1 MVIRRRLGWTARIAP
16 RPSVAVLLAV
26 CLLASGC
33 STDGGLSAG
42 DAATVADGSRAEFVL
57 GDGDATVVEA
67 GAVIPEG
74 AQVRPVGGELRLE
87 FRTGSARL
95 SRDAEAVVTADRVT
109 LERGEALIDS
119 AGALSGAVDDTVA
132 AGQARYRLTSGLS
145 ARVGVYDGAVTV
157 RRPAQEREVP
167 ALRELDLAAFR
178 LGVEEPLQYRADD
191 AWDRDELGA
200 AIAFDGEAA
209 RLTRGMDV
217 ELGRRPLKARF
228 YRQFARPPVLSVL
241 TTHAPTARGGAY
253 GPPSDLLLTLFVAQA
268 AAGGSVEPAVREVA
282 GLRDA
287 GARWGLIAVE
297 LEVSSGTVV
306 AAIDGLGDKQIAAA
320 NDAAVATSADGAAGA
335 TDDGDEVAVAG
346 DGTDGTSTGTDAADT
361 STTSDTDDERTGGRT
376 PGGDDDSGGDD
387 PGTAPPKEPREGP
400 SEGPTEGPGG
410 GDDPTPQEAV
420 AKVVND
426 IVSGE
431 PDVPGGVD
439 AVVRSL
445 PLPEDPLDP

>member
-1 MVIRRRLGWTARIAP
+1 MVT
-16 RPSVAVLLAV
+16 VLFAV
-26 CLLASGC
+26 CLMASGC
-33 STDGGLSAG
+33 SSDEGLSAG

-57 GDGDATVVEA
+57 GDADATVVEA
-67 GAVIPEG
+67 GGVIPEG

-87 FRTGSARL
+87 FRTGTARL

-119 AGALSGAVDDTVA
+119 VGTLSGAVDDTVA
-132 AGQARYRLTSGLS
+132 AGQARYRLSSGLS

-268 AAGGSVEPAVREVA
+268 AAGDAVEPAVRQVA

-297 LEVSSGTVV
+297 LEVPSDKVV

-320 NDAAVATSADGAAGA
+320 NSAAVATSADGGA

-346 DGTDGTSTGTDAADT
+346 DGTDGTATDGDSGDAA
-361 STTSDTDDERTGGRT
+361 TTPTDDADDDAPGGRT
-376 PGGDDDSGGDD
+376 PGDDDPGDDDPATD
-387 PGTAPPKEPREGP
+387 PPKEPREGP

-410 GDDPTPQEAV
+410 GDDDPTPQEAV
-420 AKVVND
+420 EKVVND
-426 IVSGE
+426 IVNGE